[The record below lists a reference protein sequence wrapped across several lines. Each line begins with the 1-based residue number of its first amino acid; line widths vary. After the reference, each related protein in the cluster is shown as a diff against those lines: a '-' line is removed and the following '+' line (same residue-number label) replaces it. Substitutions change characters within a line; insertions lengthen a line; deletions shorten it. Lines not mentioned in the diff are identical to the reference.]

1 MRRSGA
7 SRRVAVIAA
16 LCSVTLC
23 SLTLLAACGGGA
35 GVDTSGVD
43 AASLLERAATR
54 MEQAETF
61 HFELEFDG
69 GGVEITRG
77 LRMESAE
84 GDVAGADRT
93 RMELRASLG
102 SLNFEIGIV
111 TIDGEGWI
119 TNPLT
124 GRWER
129 EDISLGGVFDLSTGV
144 TGLMRSATEPH
155 VTGSERIDGR
165 DVYRVDAALDSDS
178 VTLLAGIRGGE
189 VLRATAWIGVDDPL
203 VYRIEIEGA
212 LFSADDSR
220 MRLELSRY
228 GEPVEIVAPR

>member
-1 MRRSGA
+1 MRRLGA
-7 SRRVAVIAA
+7 ARRVAVIAA
-16 LCSVTLC
+16 ASVTLG
-23 SLTLLAACGGGA
+23 SVALLAACGDDD
-35 GVDTSGVD
+35 GVDPSGVD
-43 AASLLERAATR
+43 ADALLERAATR
-54 MEQAETF
+54 MEQADTF

-69 GGVEITRG
+69 GGVEIVRG
-77 LRMESAE
+77 LRMGSAE
-84 GDVAGADRT
+84 GDIAGADRT

-129 EDISLGGVFDLSTGV
+129 EGISLDDVFDLSTGV
-144 TGLMRSATEPH
+144 TALMRSATAPR
-155 VTGSERIDGR
+155 VAGSESIGGR
-165 DVYRVDAALDSDS
+165 DVYRVAATLDSDD
-178 VTLLAGIRGGE
+178 VTLLPGLRGGE
-189 VLRATAWIGVDDPL
+189 SLRATAWIGVDDPL
-203 VYRIEIEGA
+203 VYRIELEGA

-228 GEPVEIVAPR
+228 GELVEIVAPR

>member
-1 MRRSGA
+1 MRRPGA
-7 SRRVAVIAA
+7 ARRIAVIAA
-16 LCSVTLC
+16 LSTVVFG
-23 SLTLLAACGGGA
+23 SMVLLAACGGGD
-35 GVDTSGVD
+35 GVDTSDVD
-43 AASLLERAATR
+43 AAALLERAATR
-54 MEQAETF
+54 MEQADTF
-61 HFELEFDG
+61 HFELEFAG

-84 GDVAGADRT
+84 GDIAGAART

-144 TGLMRSATEPH
+144 TALMRSATEPH
-155 VTGSERIDGR
+155 VAGSERIGGR
-165 DVYRVDAALDSDS
+165 DVYRVEAALDSDG
-178 VTLLAGIRGGE
+178 VTLLPGLRGGE
-189 VLRATAWIGVDDPL
+189 SLRATAWIGVDDPL
-203 VYRIEIEGA
+203 VDRIELGGA
-212 LFSADDSR
+212 LFSADDGR
-220 MRLELSRY
+220 VRLELTRY